1 MKIKWLDIMAL
12 ALIIIS
18 ALNGG
23 LLVLFQFNLLNTLLG
38 PVLEKVISAIIGL
51 AVIYLLWRGSQIK
64 RTVIKA
70 R

>member
-1 MKIKWLDIMAL
+1 MEIKWLDIIAL
-12 ALIIIS
+12 ALIIIG

-23 LLVLFQFNLLNTLLG
+23 LVVLFQFNLLNTLLG
-38 PVLEKVISAIIGL
+38 SVLEKVISAIIGL

>member
-1 MKIKWLDIMAL
+1 MEIKWLDIIAL
-12 ALIIIS
+12 ALIIIG

-23 LLVLFQFNLLNTLLG
+23 LVVLFQFNLLNTLLD